1 MVCATMSGSAETVFW
16 VGMLATTVSQGVPL
30 LWVGLGELVSERAGV
45 LNIGIEGM
53 MLMGA
58 FGGVLGAV
66 YGGGV
71 LMGLAVAVG
80 ASLLIA
86 LMHGIISLRFKA
98 DQVVS
103 GIMLNIFALGA
114 STFLSQLF
122 LTTRGGE
129 VEIGLS
135 SLPIPLL
142 HRLPVV
148 GRALFDHNILTY
160 IGLLMVLVVS
170 YILFRTR
177 SGILIRA
184 AGEDPHT
191 VYSLGYRVNS
201 IRWVALLFTGVMAGI
216 GGAHL
221 SLGELGF
228 FTENMTA
235 GRGFIAFSA
244 VIFGRWKPLG
254 CLLAVMLFG
263 FADALQIRIQALGIL
278 HIPPQFLAM
287 LPYVVTV
294 GTLAIFTRRMRPPAA
309 LGRPFSEE

>member
-1 MVCATMSGSAETVFW
+1 MSPSAQTAFW
-16 VGMLATTVSQGVPL
+16 VSIMAATVSQGVPL
-30 LWVGLGELVSERAGV
+30 LWVGLGELISERAGV

-58 FGGVLGAV
+58 FGGVMGALLS
-66 YGGGV
+66 GSV
-71 LMGLAVAVG
+71 LAGLLSAAA

-86 LMHGIISLRFKA
+86 VMHGVICLRFKA

-114 STFLSQLF
+114 STFLAQLF
-122 LTTRGGE
+122 LTIRGGE
-129 VEIGLS
+129 VEIGLPR
-135 SLPIPLL
+135 LPLPLL
-142 HRLPVV
+142 HRVPLAGPV
-148 GRALFDHNILTY
+148 LFNHNILTY
-160 IGLLMVLVVS
+160 LGLLMVGGVS
-170 YILFRTR
+170 YVLFRTR
-177 SGILIRA
+177 SGIVIRA

-191 VYSLGYRVNS
+191 AYSLGYRISS
-201 IRWVALLFTGVMAGI
+201 IRWAALMCTGVMAGI

-235 GRGFIAFSA
+235 GRGFIALSA

-263 FADALQIRIQALGIL
+263 FADALQISVQALGIL
-278 HIPPQFLAM
+278 RIPPQFLAM
-287 LPYVVTV
+287 MPYVVTIAA
-294 GTLAIFTRRMRPPAA
+294 LAIFTRRMRPPAA
-309 LGRPFSEE
+309 LGKPFTEE